1 MDGGF
6 VLPCTHALCS
16 VRAVPCQN
24 DAADVLNEKKR
35 ALTRASMACVREK
48 DRMLWARRESCR
60 AEQSLRSSEALA
72 CGVLMGLTLCQQDA
86 MHNDALLSQRLHAR
100 LLVKKK
106 RENNKTHAPGFEF
119 VVGTALSSTD
129 CEGSSSLPRT
139 SQTAFS

>member
-16 VRAVPCQN
+16 VRAVPCQD

-72 CGVLMGLTLCQQDA
+72 CGVLIRLGHGHRAPQDA
-86 MHNDALLSQRLHAR
+86 HGVSTGLSNLL
-100 LLVKKK
+100 
-106 RENNKTHAPGFEF
+106 
-119 VVGTALSSTD
+119 
-129 CEGSSSLPRT
+129 RT
-139 SQTAFS
+139 C